1 MQRIFGKVLH
11 GRREREMIFLCQR
24 LKIHPGNRVVL
35 DVIEAACLNGPVQ
48 NRLVPVGNDKVG
60 VGDQLRAETRAD
72 RARAVGIVER
82 EHARRQLRQADAA
95 VFAGVV
101 LREDGVFVPVHLVE
115 NHKPA
120 GKRQRGLDRV
130 CQTPRKIGLHDQ
142 TVDHNVDVVF
152 FVLVELD
159 FLGKIVDAFIDART
173 HKAAASGVVEHL
185 RMLAL
190 FAAHDGGENLKACFL
205 RKTHDLI
212 DNLVDRLALDFLSA
226 LRAVRHAAARP
237 QKAQIVVD
245 LRHRA
250 DRGAGVFA
258 GGLLVD
264 GDGWG

>member
-1 MQRIFGKVLH
+1 M
-11 GRREREMIFLCQR
+11 
-24 LKIHPGNRVVL
+24 
-35 DVIEAACLNGPVQ
+35 
-48 NRLVPVGNDKVG
+48 
-60 VGDQLRAETRAD
+60 
-72 RARAVGIVER
+72 
-82 EHARRQLRQADAA
+82 
-95 VFAGVV
+95 
-101 LREDGVFVPVHLVE
+101 
-115 NHKPA
+115 
-120 GKRQRGLDRV
+120 
-130 CQTPRKIGLHDQ
+130 
-142 TVDHNVDVVF
+142 VF

-159 FLGKIVDAFIDART
+159 FLGKIVDAFIDARA
-173 HKAAASGVVEHL
+173 HIAAASGIVEHL
-185 RMLAL
+185 RVLAL
-190 FAAHDGGENLKACFL
+190 FSAHDGGENLKACFL